1 MTLRILIAG
10 GGIGGLT
17 AAMAL
22 ARLGHRVEL
31 LEQADVFAEVGA
43 GVQLGPNAT
52 RRLASLGL
60 SGAVDGIAARP
71 EALVIASAVTGEG
84 LARLLLGEAML
95 HRYGAPY
102 CCVHRAD
109 LHAVLLDAVQG
120 SDGTEGSEGA
130 TLNLKARITRIEASD
145 DAVAIATG
153 DGRVWEGDALVGAD
167 GLWSVVRPKVVG
179 DASAPHATGHT
190 AWRGLIDQRT
200 LPQAQRSND
209 VRVWLGPRLHAVAY
223 PVRRGEALNVVVLA
237 ESAPAGDARDWNQ
250 ASSLEALQRA
260 IGGCCGSLQAL
271 MESIPDWRAWT
282 LNDREPLTG
291 PQQMASGRM
300 ALLGDAAHPM
310 LPYLAQGAGMAIEDA
325 VALAEALQEILGRS
339 ADLPAA
345 LARFADARWQ
355 RNARV
360 QARARRNAEIFHMTG
375 PMRFGR
381 DLSLR
386 ALGPKLL
393 DVPWLYGG

>member
-1 MTLRILIAG
+1 MLIAG

-17 AAMAL
+17 AALAL
-22 ARLGHRVEL
+22 ARQGHRVQL

-43 GVQLGPNAT
+43 GIQLGPNAT
-52 RRLASLGL
+52 SRLASLGL
-60 SGAVDGIAARP
+60 LEAVEDIAAHP
-71 EALVIASAVTGEG
+71 EALVTTGALSGDE
-84 LARLLLGEAML
+84 LARLRLGAAMQQ
-95 HRYGAPY
+95 RYGASY

-109 LHAVLLDAVQG
+109 LHALLLEAVQG
-120 SDGTEGSEGA
+120 QQGV
-130 TLNLKARITRIEASD
+130 TLDLRARITRIEARD
-145 DAVAIATG
+145 DAVSVAAE
-153 DGRVWEGDALVGAD
+153 DARAWEGDALVGAD
-167 GLWSVVRPKVVG
+167 GLWSVVRPTVTG
-179 DASAPHATGHT
+179 DASAPRATGHT

-200 LPQAQRSND
+200 LPPAERSTD

-237 ESAPAGDARDWNQ
+237 ESATAGDARDWNQ

-260 IGGCCGSLQAL
+260 TGGCCGHLQAL
-271 MESIPDWRAWT
+271 MASVPDWRAWT
-282 LNDREPLTG
+282 LSDREPLVG
-291 PQQMASGRM
+291 PREMANGRI

-325 VALAEALQEILGRS
+325 VALADALQDAQNRS
-339 ADLPAA
+339 AGVPAA
-345 LARFADARWQ
+345 LAHYAGSRWQ

-375 PMRFGR
+375 PMRVGR

>member
-17 AAMAL
+17 AALAL
-22 ARLGHRVEL
+22 ARQGHHVEL

-43 GVQLGPNAT
+43 GIQLGPNAT

-60 SGAVDGIAARP
+60 SKAVEDIAAHP
-71 EALVIASAVTGEG
+71 EALVITGALSGDE
-84 LARLLLGEAML
+84 LARLRLGEAMQQ
-95 HRYGAPY
+95 RYGASY

-109 LHAVLLDAVQG
+109 LHALLLEAVQG
-120 SDGTEGSEGA
+120 EGGA
-130 TLNLKARITRIEASD
+130 TLNLRARITRIEARD
-145 DAVAIATG
+145 DAVAVATE
-153 DGRVWEGDALVGAD
+153 DARAWEGDALVGAD
-167 GLWSVVRPKVVG
+167 GLWSVVRPAVTG
-179 DASAPHATGHT
+179 DASAPRSTGHT

-200 LPQAQRSND
+200 LPLAERSTD

-237 ESAPAGDARDWNQ
+237 ESAPTGDARDWNQ

-260 IGGCCGSLQAL
+260 TGDCCGNLQAL
-271 MESIPDWRAWT
+271 MASVPNWRAWT
-282 LNDREPLTG
+282 LSDREPLVGAREMSTG
-291 PQQMASGRM
+291 RI

-325 VALAEALQEILGRS
+325 VALADALRDAQNRS
-339 ADLPAA
+339 AGVPAA
-345 LARFADARWQ
+345 LAHYAGARWQ

-360 QARARRNAEIFHMTG
+360 QARARRNAEIFT
-375 PMRFGR
+375 
-381 DLSLR
+381 
-386 ALGPKLL
+386 
-393 DVPWLYGG
+393 